1 MINENKPIE
10 SNEEIVFNP
19 EMPLAHYDKGHER
32 FLNYRASVSLGTTIT
47 VISFIVGFLSV
58 MYEPTPMAIFFFS
71 GLIFTLLAMIGC
83 HARRPKACLFSMP
96 LALVAGVSA
105 IISGSAFSIFG
116 LIAYLGA
123 AFAMY
128 KAANDITALVS
139 MKELPGYPIFD
150 ASLDDIPFAAMD
162 EIGADEL
169 FSDEPIVYDEVHGE
183 RFIAPLE
190 PSENMDEIF
199 TEGTAISLEK
209 NQFTAYETEMAK
221 EISDV
226 PEDLRDEVAMSL
238 GHIAPNLAEYEKAAA
253 EEREENSD
261 RAYEK
266 MMKVQQ
272 GKNNNNISD
281 VDLLG

>member
-150 ASLDDIPFAAMD
+150 ASLDDISFAAMD